1 MATSDT
7 ELYDANKYVRLRT
20 ILDSLQDGAVRYYLE
35 VQDSLE
41 GHKRFEELES
51 RLMPIIKWLWGG
63 ADEVNCP
70 PGYRNCNEVC
80 VPYSCPPDP
89 PDPRPEK
96 Y

>member
-1 MATSDT
+1 MSTSKT
-7 ELYDANKYVRLRT
+7 ASAGPNQYVRLRT

-41 GHKRFEELES
+41 GHKRFQELES
-51 RLMPIIKWLWGG
+51 RLMPIVKWLWGG
-63 ADEVNCP
+63 ADEITCP

-80 VPYSCPPDP
+80 VPYNCPPDP
-89 PDPRPEK
+89 PDPRSEK